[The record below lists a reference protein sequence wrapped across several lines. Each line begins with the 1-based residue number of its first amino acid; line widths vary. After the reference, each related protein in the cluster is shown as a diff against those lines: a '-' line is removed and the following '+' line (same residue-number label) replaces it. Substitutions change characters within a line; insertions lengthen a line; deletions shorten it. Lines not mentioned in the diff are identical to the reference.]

1 MDPNTEGVALVGAM
15 AWAIPALR
23 PLLDEHLRDMDQEVL
38 PHLLMGAYVKAVPE
52 LAEHDAESTVRV
64 FEMLEEAAGQ
74 AQGELRNVLAISFLE
89 DLPSNLEHLIGPKLR
104 SLGETEGVLSEQ

>member
-38 PHLLMGAYVKAVPE
+38 PHLLMGAYVRAVPA
-52 LAEHDAESTVRV
+52 LAENDPESTKRV

-74 AQGELRNVLAISFLE
+74 AQGELRNVLAMSFLE
-89 DLPSNLEHLIGPKLR
+89 DLPTGLGHLIGPRLR
-104 SLGETEGVLSEQ
+104 SLGETEGVLSE